1 MATTFNWISL
11 GTSTVSLDPTEG
23 NQTAENAKAFVG
35 QTYGST
41 GSPLFSKITS
51 VTTHDLGGT
60 AGALDMD
67 NSLSNDQFTTMI
79 GAASATYTF
88 DGAAVYNATVTYADG
103 TTGNVTAVI
112 VQDTSGNL
120 FLAPDKTAG
129 LDEATYEAKPILSLT
144 LNSVAGNTYTGL
156 ASDRLFTGFDD
167 GYVDGTAG
175 GDLINDSYVEP
186 TATGSDRVDN
196 GDAGLSGA
204 SGNDDHIRAGA
215 GNDSIYSNRGNDIVF
230 GGDGNDQV
238 YGGDGNDTVYGE
250 AGHDAVFGGNNDDLV
265 YGGDGSDSLYGDA
278 GNDALYGGNDNDLVH
293 GGAGSDV
300 LDGGSGTDMADYS
313 TSGSGVTVNL
323 ATGAASGGDAA
334 GDTLTGIE
342 NLTGSGFNDLLTGD
356 GTASAL
362 FGGGGTDSLYG
373 GTGTDSLSGDAG
385 KDILYGGAGND
396 ALFGGSENDTL
407 SGGAGADTLDGG
419 SGTDT
424 ADYSASGSGVSVNLS
439 TGAGAGGDAAGD
451 TLTGIEAV
459 TGSAHA
465 DTLSGDASA
474 NLLTGGAGNDLLS
487 GGGGN
492 DSLFGGDNKDT
503 LAGDVGDDLLFGGD
517 GSDSLTGGAGNDT
530 LTGGAG
536 RDAYDLTPTGGADRI
551 TDFAMTL
558 SGSQTTDQLDVSD
571 LTNGDGSPVRSY
583 DVVVGNDGSGNALLT
598 FPGGETLVL
607 VGVSPATAA
616 TPGTLASMGVPCFAG
631 GTRILTPLG
640 ARPVEDITPGDLVT
654 LADGGTAPVLW
665 HGIRALSATE
675 LGDLPDLRPIRLKVG
690 HFGLTRDLIVSPQH
704 GVRVAGALVRARH
717 LAALGCCAHVARGI
731 RSVTYHHLLLP
742 RHALILAHGA
752 ACESFYPGPIAVAA
766 LSPLDRI
773 RLAAALGLDRAT
785 AFDPAQIAAAYGPR
799 CLPLA
804 TWREVAARPTLP
816 ALAPG

>member
-35 QTYGST
+35 QTYGSA

-144 LNSVAGNTYTGL
+144 LNSVAGDTYTGL
-156 ASDRLFTGFDD
+156 ASDRHFTGFDD
-167 GYVDGTAG
+167 GFVDGSAG
-175 GDLINDSYVEP
+175 GDLINDTFVEAGANG
-186 TATGSDRVDN
+186 TDKVDN
-196 GDAGLSGA
+196 NVAGLAGS
-204 SGNDDHIRAGA
+204 SGNDDYIRAGA
-215 GNDSIYSNRGNDIVF
+215 GNDTVYSNLGNDIL
-230 GGDGNDQV
+230 
-238 YGGDGNDTVYGE
+238 YGGDGNDL
-250 AGHDAVFGGNNDDLV
+250 A
-265 YGGDGSDSLYGDA
+265 YGGDGNDRLYGE
-278 GNDALYGGNDNDLVH
+278 L
-293 GGAGSDV
+293 GSD
-300 LDGGSGTDMADYS
+300 T
-313 TSGSGVTVNL
+313 
-323 ATGAASGGDAA
+323 
-334 GDTLTGIE
+334 
-342 NLTGSGFNDLLTGD
+342 
-356 GTASAL
+356 
-362 FGGGGTDSLYG
+362 
-373 GTGTDSLSGDAG
+373 
-385 KDILYGGAGND
+385 LYGGAGND
-396 ALFGGSENDTL
+396 ALYGGSENDTL
-407 SGGAGADTLDGG
+407 SGGADADVLDGG

-424 ADYSASGSGVSVNLS
+424 ADYSASGSGVSVNLA
-439 TGAGAGGDAAGD
+439 TGTGSGGDAAGD
-451 TLTGIEAV
+451 TLTGIENL
-459 TGSAHA
+459 TGSAYS

-474 NLLTGGAGNDLLS
+474 NLLTGNAGNDQLS

-503 LAGDVGDDLLFGGD
+503 LAGGDGNDSLSGGD
-517 GSDSLTGGAGNDT
+517 GSDSLAGGAGNDT

-536 RDAYDLTPTGGADRI
+536 NDVYELTPTGGADRV
-551 TDFAMTL
+551 TDFSMTL

-598 FPGGETLVL
+598 FPGGETVVL

-616 TPGTLASMGVPCFAG
+616 TPGTLATMGVPCFAS
-631 GTRILTPLG
+631 GTSILTPEG
-640 ARPVEDITPGDLVT
+640 DRWVEDLRPGDLVT
-654 LADGGTAPVLW
+654 LACGGSAPVIW
-665 HGIRALSATE
+665 HGTLALSASE
-675 LGDLPDLRPIRLKVG
+675 LDDLPHLRPIRLKAG
-690 HFGLTRDLIVSPQH
+690 YFGLTRDLVVSPQH
-704 GVRVAGALVRARH
+704 GMALAGSLVRARH
-717 LAALGCCAHVARGI
+717 LAALGRGAHVARSI

-752 ACESFYPGPIAVAA
+752 ASESFYPGPIAVAS
-766 LSPLDRI
+766 LSTRDKI
-773 RLAAALGLDRAT
+773 SLATALGLNLAA
-785 AFDPAQIAAAYGPR
+785 AFDPARIDAAYGPR

-804 TWREVAARPTLP
+804 ARRAVGPIPALP
-816 ALAPG
+816 AFAAG